1 MKVAIIGAGYVG
13 LVTGVGLASLGH
25 EIVCVE
31 KDVTKI
37 NEINAGY
44 AHFYETHLNDMLAK
58 VIKDGNFKATS
69 EISDALFNADISMI
83 AVGTPFSE
91 GEIDLSYIRQAAMDI
106 GVNAHL
112 ASKNHVVCV
121 KSTVV
126 PGTTINVVKPIVE
139 EYSQNREGIYF
150 GMNPEFLAEGTAVHD
165 FMNPDRVV
173 IGADNSIASQLLT
186 DLYAPFAGVDI
197 KIVSIETAEIAK
209 YASNSFFATLISFS
223 NEISNLCSS
232 VEGVDVLDVM
242 NAVHLDKRIS
252 PIIDGQRITPGLVS
266 FLHPG
271 VGYGGSC
278 FPKDVK
284 SIIQFGQERGHA
296 LRLLEKVDEI
306 NVKQTSEFISLIKKN
321 IASLKNVKVGI
332 LGLSFKPGTDDIR
345 ESPAIKIIHELTL
358 EGANIH
364 AHDPMA
370 NHAMHQIL
378 SPKYF
383 VKYHE
388 SVDSLL
394 HQVDLVLLLTSWP
407 EYKKIGIL
415 DVCKNMPIFDGRR
428 FLNKY
433 DYPLYHGLGLNN
445 QHGKKYEM

>member
-1 MKVAIIGAGYVG
+1 MCKKY
-13 LVTGVGLASLGH
+13 S
-25 EIVCVE
+25 C
-31 KDVTKI
+31 
-37 NEINAGY
+37 
-44 AHFYETHLNDMLAK
+44 
-58 VIKDGNFKATS
+58 
-69 EISDALFNADISMI
+69 
-83 AVGTPFSE
+83 
-91 GEIDLSYIRQAAMDI
+91 
-106 GVNAHL
+106 
-112 ASKNHVVCV
+112 
-121 KSTVV
+121 

-173 IGADNSIASQLLT
+173 IGADNSIASQLLI

-197 KIVSIETAEIAK
+197 KVVSIETAEMAK

-284 SIIQFGQERGHA
+284 SIIRFGQERGNA

-306 NVKQTSEFISLIKKN
+306 NVKQITEFISLIKKN
-321 IASLKNVKVGI
+321 ITSLKNVRVGI

-370 NHAMHQIL
+370 NQAMHQIL

-388 SVDSLL
+388 SVDSVLN
-394 HQVDLVLLLTSWP
+394 QVDLVLLLTSWP

-415 DVCKNMPIFDGRR
+415 DVCKNIPIFDGRR

-445 QHGKKYEM
+445 QHGKKI

>member
-1 MKVAIIGAGYVG
+1 MKVAILGAGYVG
-13 LVTGVGLASLGH
+13 LVTGVGLAKLGH
-25 EIVCVE
+25 EVVCVE
-31 KDVTKI
+31 KDTSKL
-37 NEINAGY
+37 NQINAGH
-44 AHFYETHLNDMLAK
+44 AHFYEANLNDMLAK
-58 VIKDGNFKATS
+58 VIADGNLTATA
-69 EISDALFNADISMI
+69 EISNAMSNADISMI
-83 AVGTPFSE
+83 SVGTPFSE
-91 GEIDLSYIRQAAMDI
+91 GKIDLSYIRQAAIDI

-112 ASKNHVVCV
+112 ASKNHLVCV

-126 PGTTINVVKPIVE
+126 PGTTTNVVKPIVQ
-139 EYSQNREGIYF
+139 EYSQNRGGIYF

-165 FMNPDRVV
+165 CMNPDRIL
-173 IGADNSIASQLLT
+173 IGTDNSIALQLLK
-186 DLYAPFAGVDI
+186 DLYAPFEGVDI
-197 KIVSIETAEIAK
+197 KAVSIETAEIAK

-284 SIIQFGQERGHA
+284 SIIQFGQERGQA
-296 LRLLEKVDEI
+296 LPLLEKVDEI
-306 NVKQTSEFISLIKKN
+306 NVKQISEFISLIKKN
-321 IASLKNVKVGI
+321 ISSLKNVRVGI

-345 ESPAIKIIHELTL
+345 ESPAIRIIHELTL
-358 EGANIH
+358 EGAKIH

-370 NHAMHQIL
+370 NHAMHQLL
-378 SPKYF
+378 SPKYL

-388 SVDSLL
+388 STDSLL

-407 EYKKIGIL
+407 EYQKIGIL
-415 DVCKNMPIFDGRR
+415 DICKSMPIFDGRR

-433 DYPLYHGLGLNN
+433 DCPLYHGLGLNN